1 MATDESTESVESM
14 VSVSKHLS
22 EKMPELKQLEDV
34 LTCLICYAPLLHPN
48 TTPCNHLFCSLCIR
62 KSLQYRQSCPSCN
75 VELHES
81 DLSPDKTSEKLLP
94 IFQALVKRLET
105 VSLISSSEESSSK
118 DKEGKEN
125 CSPNANTLSIQPL
138 KTDNVGIQSLSLVPE
153 KRQPCPHCKVSV
165 AKNFQFHVEQ
175 CQKSAKIK
183 PAVQIPRKKPAPLPN
198 LVYSLMKE
206 KDLRKKCREFGLESK
221 GDKKDLIQ
229 RLQKFKYIFNAEV
242 LLDNPRSGMLIA
254 MQVFMKHFLH
264 IF

>member
-105 VSLISSSEESSSK
+105 VSLISSSGESASK
-118 DKEGKEN
+118 DREGKEN
-125 CSPNANTLSIQPL
+125 RSPNSLT
-138 KTDNVGIQSLSLVPE
+138 NVGIQSLVPE

-165 AKNFQFHVEQ
+165 ARNFFDCHVSKCKE
-175 CQKSAKIK
+175 SAKIK

-198 LVYSLMKE
+198 LIYSLMKE